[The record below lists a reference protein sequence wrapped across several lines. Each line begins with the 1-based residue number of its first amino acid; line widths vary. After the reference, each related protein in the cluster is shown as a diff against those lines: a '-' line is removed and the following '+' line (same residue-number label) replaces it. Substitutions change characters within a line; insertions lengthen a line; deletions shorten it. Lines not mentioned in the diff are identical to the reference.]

1 MLSKNF
7 LQDMP
12 NFNNNNNN
20 NNFSPKGFVLSFAVG
35 D

>member
-20 NNFSPKGFVLSFAVG
+20 NNFCLKGFVLSFALG

>member
-20 NNFSPKGFVLSFAVG
+20 NFPPKGFVLSFAVG

>member
-12 NFNNNNNN
+12 NFNNNNN